1 MKYKVYI
8 IIIHKE
14 IILSLML
21 SYKQLLKIESRTL
34 HITNLNIS
42 SKIKQLKASLDIFF
56 MLSPK

>member
-1 MKYKVYI
+1 MIYKVHI
-8 IIIHKE
+8 ITAHKE

-42 SKIKQLKASLDIFF
+42 SKIKQLKAPLDIFF

>member
-1 MKYKVYI
+1 MTYKVYI

>member
-1 MKYKVYI
+1 MTYKVYI
-8 IIIHKE
+8 IIIDKE

>member
-1 MKYKVYI
+1 MTYKVYI

-42 SKIKQLKASLDIFF
+42 SKIKQLKASLAIFF

>member
-1 MKYKVYI
+1 MTYKVYT

-14 IILSLML
+14 IILSFVL

-34 HITNLNIS
+34 HIINLNIS
-42 SKIKQLKASLDIFF
+42 SKIKQLKAPLDIFF

>member
-1 MKYKVYI
+1 MTYKVYT

>member
-1 MKYKVYI
+1 MTYKVYI

-14 IILSLML
+14 IILSFML

-42 SKIKQLKASLDIFF
+42 S
-56 MLSPK
+56 

>member
-1 MKYKVYI
+1 MTYKVYI

-21 SYKQLLKIESRTL
+21 PYKQLLKIESRTL

>member
-1 MKYKVYI
+1 MTYKVYI

-14 IILSLML
+14 IILSFML

-42 SKIKQLKASLDIFF
+42 SKIKQLKAPLDIFF